1 MCIEPPSSPICQLLH
16 LLELERLEENIFR
29 GPSRDIGSP
38 SVFGGQVLGQA
49 LRAAAYTVPAERQVH
64 SLHAYF
70 ILPGDP
76 NAPIVYLV
84 ERLRDGRSFTTRRV
98 TAIQHGR
105 PIFNLAASFQI
116 DEPGVTHQD
125 PMPEVPPP
133 ETLMPEAELRRQL
146 AEQAPEVL
154 RPFLL
159 HERPIE
165 IRPVEPTNLLF
176 PEKRPPRR
184 HLWLRTAGKLPDD
197 PALHCS
203 VLAYA
208 SDFGFMGTA
217 MLPHGLSFLQPHVQ
231 AASLDHAMWFYQP
244 FRVDEWLLFAME
256 SPVAAHARGLN
267 RGLFFRRDGTLVAAV
282 VQEGLMRIRSD

>member
-1 MCIEPPSSPICQLLH
+1 MSEPVDHLLH
-16 LLELERLEENIFR
+16 LLNLERIEENIFR

-38 SVFGGQVLGQA
+38 TVFGGQVLGQA
-49 LRAAAYTVPAERQVH
+49 LRAAAYTVPPERRAH

-105 PIFNLAASFQI
+105 PIFNLSASFQVE
-116 DEPGVTHQD
+116 EPGVAHQD

-133 ETLMPEAELRRQL
+133 EELISEAELRRQL
-146 AEQAPEVL
+146 AEQVPEVL

-165 IRPVEPTNLLF
+165 IRPVEPVNLLF

-184 HLWLRTAGKLPDD
+184 HAWIRAAGTLPDGD
-197 PALHCS
+197 PALHQS

-231 AASLDHAMWFYQP
+231 AASLDHAMWFYRP
-244 FRVDEWLLFAME
+244 FRADEWLLFAME

>member
-1 MCIEPPSSPICQLLH
+1 MLLMREPVDHLLH
-16 LLELERLEENIFR
+16 LLNLEQLEENIFR

-49 LRAAAYTVPAERQVH
+49 LRAAAYTVPPERRAH

-76 NAPIVYLV
+76 NAPIIYLV
-84 ERLRDGRSFTTRRV
+84 ERLRDGHSFTTRRV

-116 DEPGVTHQD
+116 EEPGVAHQD

-133 ETLMPEAELRRQL
+133 EELISEAELRRQL
-146 AEQAPEVL
+146 VAQVPEVL

-165 IRPVEPTNLLF
+165 IRPVEPLDLLF

-184 HLWLRTAGKLPDD
+184 HVWIRAAGQLSDD
-197 PALHCS
+197 PALHQS

-244 FRVDEWLLFAME
+244 FRADEWLLFAME

-267 RGLFFRRDGTLVAAV
+267 RGLFFRRDGTLIAAV
-282 VQEGLMRIRSD
+282 AQEGLMRIRSD

>member
-1 MCIEPPSSPICQLLH
+1 MSEPVDHLLH
-16 LLELERLEENIFR
+16 LLNLERIEENIFR

-38 SVFGGQVLGQA
+38 TVFGGQVLGQA
-49 LRAAAYTVPAERQVH
+49 LRAAAYTVPPERRAH

-105 PIFNLAASFQI
+105 PIFNLSASFQI
-116 DEPGVTHQD
+116 EEPGVEHQD

-133 ETLMPEAELRRQL
+133 EELISEAELRRQL
-146 AEQAPEVL
+146 AEQVPEVL

-165 IRPVEPTNLLF
+165 IRPVEPVNLLF

-184 HLWLRTAGKLPDD
+184 HAWIRAAGTLPDGD
-197 PALHCS
+197 PALHQS

-231 AASLDHAMWFYQP
+231 AASLDHAMWFYRP
-244 FRVDEWLLFAME
+244 FRADEWLLFAME

>member
-1 MCIEPPSSPICQLLH
+1 MSEPVDHLLH
-16 LLELERLEENIFR
+16 LLNLERIEENIFR

-38 SVFGGQVLGQA
+38 TVFGGQVLGQA
-49 LRAAAYTVPAERQVH
+49 LRAAAYTVPPERQIH

-105 PIFNLAASFQI
+105 PIFNLSASFQI
-116 DEPGVTHQD
+116 EESGVEHQD
-125 PMPEVPPP
+125 SMPEVPPP
-133 ETLMPEAELRRQL
+133 EELISEAELRRQL
-146 AEQAPEVL
+146 AEQVPEVL

-165 IRPVEPTNLLF
+165 IRPVEPVHLLF

-184 HLWLRTAGKLPDD
+184 HVWIRAAGSLPPND
-197 PALHCS
+197 PALHQS

-231 AASLDHAMWFYQP
+231 AASLDHAMWFYRP
-244 FRVDEWLLFAME
+244 FRADEWLLFAME

>member
-1 MCIEPPSSPICQLLH
+1 MSRTVDHLLH
-16 LLELERLEENIFR
+16 LLNLERIEENIFR

-38 SVFGGQVLGQA
+38 TVFGGQVLGQA
-49 LRAAAYTVPAERQVH
+49 LRAAAYTVPPERRAH

-105 PIFNLAASFQI
+105 PIFNLSASFQI
-116 DEPGVTHQD
+116 EEPGVAHQD

-133 ETLMPEAELRRQL
+133 EELISEAELRRQL
-146 AEQAPEVL
+146 AEQVPEVL

-165 IRPVEPTNLLF
+165 IRPVEPVNLMF

-184 HLWLRTAGKLPDD
+184 HAWIRAAGTLPDD
-197 PALHCS
+197 DAALHQS

-208 SDFGFMGTA
+208 SDFGFIGTA

-231 AASLDHAMWFYQP
+231 AASLDHAMWFYHP
-244 FRVDEWLLFAME
+244 FRADEWLLFSME

>member
-1 MCIEPPSSPICQLLH
+1 MSEPVDQLLH
-16 LLELERLEENIFR
+16 LLNLERIEENIFR

-38 SVFGGQVLGQA
+38 TVFGGQVLGQA
-49 LRAAAYTVPAERQVH
+49 LRAAAYTVPAERQIH

-105 PIFNLAASFQI
+105 PIFNLSASFQI
-116 DEPGVTHQD
+116 DEMGVEHQD

-133 ETLMPEAELRRQL
+133 EELPSEAELRRQL
-146 AEQAPEVL
+146 AEQVPEVL

-165 IRPVEPTNLLF
+165 IRPVEPVHLLF

-184 HLWLRTAGKLPDD
+184 HAWIRAAGTLPPNDS
-197 PALHCS
+197 ALHQS

-231 AASLDHAMWFYQP
+231 AASLDHAMWFYRP
-244 FRVDEWLLFAME
+244 FRADEWLLFAME
-256 SPVAAHARGLN
+256 SPVAARARGLN

>member
-1 MCIEPPSSPICQLLH
+1 MSEPVDHLLH
-16 LLELERLEENIFR
+16 LLNLERIEENIFR

-38 SVFGGQVLGQA
+38 TVFGGQVLGQA
-49 LRAAAYTVPAERQVH
+49 LRAAAYTVPPERRAH

-105 PIFNLAASFQI
+105 PIFNLSASFQVE
-116 DEPGVTHQD
+116 EPGVAHQD

-133 ETLMPEAELRRQL
+133 EELISEAELRRQL
-146 AEQAPEVL
+146 AAQVPEVL

-165 IRPVEPTNLLF
+165 IRPVESVNLLF

-184 HLWLRTAGKLPDD
+184 HAWIRAAGTLPDD
-197 PALHCS
+197 DLALHQS

-231 AASLDHAMWFYQP
+231 AASLDHAMWFYRP
-244 FRVDEWLLFAME
+244 FRADEWLLFAME

>member
-1 MCIEPPSSPICQLLH
+1 MYTESSSIPIQQLLH

-49 LRAAAYTVPAERQVH
+49 LRAATYTVPSERQVH

-105 PIFNLAASFQI
+105 PIFNLAASFQV
-116 DEPGVTHQD
+116 DEHGVMHQD
-125 PMPEVPPP
+125 PMPDVPPP
-133 ETLMPEAELRRQL
+133 EALISEAELRRQL

-165 IRPVEPTNLLF
+165 IRPVESTNLLF

-184 HLWLRTAGKLPDD
+184 HVWLRTAGKLPDD
-197 PALHCS
+197 PALHQS

-231 AASLDHAMWFYQP
+231 AASLDHAMWFYHP

>member
-1 MCIEPPSSPICQLLH
+1 
-16 LLELERLEENIFR
+16 
-29 GPSRDIGSP
+29 
-38 SVFGGQVLGQA
+38 
-49 LRAAAYTVPAERQVH
+49 
-64 SLHAYF
+64 
-70 ILPGDP
+70 
-76 NAPIVYLV
+76 
-84 ERLRDGRSFTTRRV
+84 
-98 TAIQHGR
+98 
-105 PIFNLAASFQI
+105 
-116 DEPGVTHQD
+116 
-125 PMPEVPPP
+125 
-133 ETLMPEAELRRQL
+133 MPEAELRRQL

>member
-1 MCIEPPSSPICQLLH
+1 MSEPVDHLLH
-16 LLELERLEENIFR
+16 LLNLERIEENIFR

-38 SVFGGQVLGQA
+38 TVFGGQVLGQA
-49 LRAAAYTVPAERQVH
+49 LRAAAYTVPPERRAH

-105 PIFNLAASFQI
+105 PIFNLSASFQI
-116 DEPGVTHQD
+116 EEPGVEHQD

-133 ETLMPEAELRRQL
+133 EELISEAELRRQL
-146 AEQAPEVL
+146 AEQVPEVL

-165 IRPVEPTNLLF
+165 IRPVEPVNLLF

-184 HLWLRTAGKLPDD
+184 HAWIRAAGRLPDD
-197 PALHCS
+197 DLALHQS

-208 SDFGFMGTA
+208 SDFGLMGTA

-231 AASLDHAMWFYQP
+231 AASLDHAMWFYRP
-244 FRVDEWLLFAME
+244 FRADEWLLFAME